1 MKPVTSALHN
11 WMSALFVHPLFRG
24 VSFFH
29 CPDGVGSTHYNMYII
44 GMTSVPDHRFKGQK
58 NILKIGCY
66 NTNSNHIEVRVEIEQ
81 PDAIFQTGEDNVE
94 YYTNL
99 KLKDIIEFVKMY
111 KTNFESKWASDRNPF
126 AIYFAQPQGS
136 SSLEKEYIKRNQAA
150 FEDYQNIVRTCF
162 DFLDKREKMNK
173 RLKEKEKDF

>member
-29 CPDGVGSTHYNMYII
+29 IPDGVGSCHYNRYSI
-44 GMTSVPDHRFKGQK
+44 GMTSVPDHINNRLK
-58 NILKIGCY
+58 NLLTIQCY
-66 NTNSNHIEVRVEIEQ
+66 NTKSNHIEVRVEIEQ
-81 PDAIFQTGEDNVE
+81 PDAIFQTGEDNVG

-111 KTNFESKWASDRNPF
+111 KTNFESSWTRMMNPF
-126 AIYFAQPQGS
+126 VIYFVKPQ
-136 SSLEKEYIKRNQAA
+136 EEVKDYISRNEA
-150 FEDYQNIVRTCF
+150 DYLNYKNMVKTCF
-162 DFLDKREKMNK
+162 DFLNKREQLNIRMKS
-173 RLKEKEKDF
+173 KESDF

>member
-111 KTNFESKWASDRNPF
+111 KTNFESSWKRMMNPF
-126 AIYFAQPQGS
+126 VIYFVKPQ
-136 SSLEKEYIKRNQAA
+136 EEVKDYISRNEA
-150 FEDYQNIVRTCF
+150 DYLNYKNMVKTCF
-162 DFLDKREKMNK
+162 DFLNKREQLNIRMKS
-173 RLKEKEKDF
+173 KESDF

>member
-24 VSFFH
+24 ASFFH
-29 CPDGVGSTHYNMYII
+29 TPDGVGSTHYNVYSI
-44 GMTSVPDHRFKGQK
+44 GMTSVPDHRNNRLK
-58 NILKIGCY
+58 NLLRIIFY
-66 NTNSNHIEVRVEIEQ
+66 NTNSNHIEVRLEIEQ
-81 PDAIFQTGEDNVE
+81 PDAVFQTGEDNVD

-126 AIYFAQPQGS
+126 AIYFAQFQEN
-136 SSLEKEYIKRNQAA
+136 EKEFIKRNQAA
-150 FEDYQNIVRTCF
+150 YDDYQNIVRTCF
-162 DFLDKREKMNK
+162 DFLNKREKLNK
-173 RLKEKEKDF
+173 RLKEKDSDF

>member
-24 VSFFH
+24 AEFFH
-29 CPDGVGSTHYNMYII
+29 VPDGVGSCHYNRYSI
-44 GMTSVPDHRFKGQK
+44 GMTTVPDHINNRLK
-58 NILKIGCY
+58 NLLMIECY
-66 NTNSNHIEVRVEIEQ
+66 NTDSNNIEVRVEIEQ
-81 PDAIFQTGEDNVE
+81 PDAIFQTGSDHRN

-111 KTNFESKWASDRNPF
+111 KMNFETKWASDRNPF

-150 FEDYQNIVRTCF
+150 YDDYQNIVRTCF
-162 DFLDKREKMNK
+162 DFLNKREQLNIRMKA
-173 RLKEKEKDF
+173 KESDF